1 MVCIDSDIIID
12 FLRKERSA
20 VLEIRKM
27 NEGGV
32 ELSTTS
38 INTFELLK
46 GNTSLSQRSDKEALE
61 GLLRTIKIYDFN
73 LKSSRKAAEIFNNLK
88 EEGNLIELPDIMIA
102 SIAIAN
108 DEPLFTNNKK
118 HFQRIKEL
126 KLF

>member
-1 MVCIDSDIIID
+1 VVCLDSDIIID
-12 FLRKERSA
+12 FLRKEKSA
-20 VLEIRKM
+20 VFEIGKM

-38 INTFELLK
+38 ISAFELLK

-61 GLLRTIKIYDFN
+61 GLLKTIKIYDFN

-102 SIAIAN
+102 SIAMSN
-108 DEPLFTNNKK
+108 SESLLTNNKK
-118 HFQRIKEL
+118 HFQRIEGL
-126 KLF
+126 RLL